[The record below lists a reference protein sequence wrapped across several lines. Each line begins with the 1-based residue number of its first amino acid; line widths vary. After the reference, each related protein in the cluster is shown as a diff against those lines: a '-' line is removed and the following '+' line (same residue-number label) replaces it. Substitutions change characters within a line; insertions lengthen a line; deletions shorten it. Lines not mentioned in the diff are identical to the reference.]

1 MKQLLHKTL
10 SLLLSLLLVLGLAA
24 PLAGCT
30 AEDAPDDVSG
40 LDIGRKLAVGN
51 AEGDG
56 TDVVGDYAH
65 CHVSVL

>member
-30 AEDAPDDVSG
+30 AEDA
-40 LDIGRKLAVGN
+40 LDLLLVFCLHKKVYRQRL
-51 AEGDG
+51 
-56 TDVVGDYAH
+56 TY
-65 CHVSVL
+65 STSR